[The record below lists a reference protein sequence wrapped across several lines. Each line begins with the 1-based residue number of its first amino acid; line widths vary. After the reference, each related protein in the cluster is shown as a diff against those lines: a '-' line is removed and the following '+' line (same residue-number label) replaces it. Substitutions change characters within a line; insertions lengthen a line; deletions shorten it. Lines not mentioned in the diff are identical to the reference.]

1 MELVDLKVKLREEK
15 GKSVSRKLRAT
26 GQIPAIFYG
35 EKIKTVPL
43 VVETKDFTAVVHT
56 EAGANVLLNLKIE
69 GLGKNETAIIKDIQ
83 RDPLKDSFL
92 HVDFMKI
99 ALDEKITTT
108 VPVTVV
114 GESPGVKE
122 GGVLQH
128 GLWEIEVEALPADL
142 PEKFEVDVSGLDIG
156 DSLRVS
162 DLLQPK
168 GVEILSGVEETVV
181 SVVPPTVVKEEE
193 VVEEELVEPELV
205 GAEAA
210 EEEKE
215 VAEKEEVEK
224 KEEEKEKEKE
234 GEGKGEKKEGSQKR
248 EEPKK

>member
-1 MELVDLKVKLREEK
+1 MKLTDLKARIREDK
-15 GKSVSRKLRAT
+15 GKSAAKRLRAA
-26 GQIPAIFYG
+26 GQIPAVLYG

-43 VVETKDFTAVVHT
+43 VVEAKDFTAVVRT

-69 GLGKNETAIIKDIQ
+69 GGKNETAIIKEMQ
-83 RDPLKDSFL
+83 RNPLKDSFL

-128 GLWEIEVEALPADL
+128 GLWEIEVEALPTDL
-142 PEKFEVDVSGLDIG
+142 PENFEVDVSELGIG

-162 DLLQPK
+162 NLPRPK
-168 GVEILSGVEETVV
+168 EVEVLSGAEETVV

-193 VVEEELVEPELV
+193 VVEEEIAEPELV
-205 GAEAA
+205 GAEAE
-210 EEEKE
+210 EEEKK
-215 VAEKEEVEK
+215 VAEKEEVE
-224 KEEEKEKEKE
+224 EKEKE
-234 GEGKGEKKEGSQKR
+234 EKKEGSPKG